1 LREALSQVRRAFAQI
16 ATFEPETYQPD
27 SLAEFRPFDLSAFP
41 TKQKW
46 LSFGFEQ
53 GMALGNSSTNF
64 NRKRSAYVLKRFF
77 CDDLIPIGFESPQEH
92 TSGAHGSQTSCF
104 ACHHKLDPMAGFFR
118 AYGAYFFD
126 YGRAPD
132 IIFDDLASKE
142 RPLYEAVWKAAK
154 NTQRQWEVGY
164 IRSSRWE
171 RHNDYGS
178 SIADLSRIVR
188 TAPEVKRCLMKRL
201 HEYVVSEGQAVDS
214 GYLDHLTREF
224 TAEAATNSSAALKN
238 AMLRILENSAFEQV
252 DADPKQCYDLAP
264 GEEAGPGPPCRV
276 ASILSRNCG
285 QCHNAGGE
293 DGAERL
299 DVGSWIPAPDG
310 RNRTFRH
317 AGTDALQLTAQES
330 MSRII
335 ERLSS
340 FDQKSRMPK
349 GRVMPNSERQELFLW
364 AQQELANASKRVDK

>member
-1 LREALSQVRRAFAQI
+1 
-16 ATFEPETYQPD
+16 
-27 SLAEFRPFDLSAFP
+27 
-41 TKQKW
+41 
-46 LSFGFEQ
+46 
-53 GMALGNSSTNF
+53 MALGNSSTNF

-92 TSGAHGSQTSCF
+92 TGGAHGSQTTCF

-118 AYGAYFFD
+118 NHGAYFFD

-154 NTQRQWEVGY
+154 KAPRRWNVGY

-178 SIADLSRIVR
+178 SMADLSRIVR

-201 HEYVVSEGQAVDS
+201 HEYVVAEDQAVDS

-224 TAEAATNSSAALKN
+224 TAEAATSTSAAFRN
-238 AMLRILENSAFEQV
+238 AMARILESSAFEQV

-285 QCHNAGGE
+285 QCHHAGGE

-317 AGTDALQLTAQES
+317 VGVDALQLGAQES
-330 MSRII
+330 MSRIV
-335 ERLSS
+335 ERLAS
-340 FDQKSRMPK
+340 FDQKLRMPK
-349 GRVMPNSERQELFLW
+349 GRIMPNNERQELFLW
-364 AQQELANASKRVDK
+364 AQQEMTAASKRVGK